1 MSTTIKNYNDK
12 LVIINIKSH
21 LGDKI
26 KLNLP
31 IDFVKKLIKNNALD
45 FFLLEEEIVDTQ
57 KMIKSL
63 VDAFNYNLTGDVVHL
78 ERYNGDII
86 NIRIQSKKLSPR
98 DNFLLVCFNL
108 ICYITRV
115 V

>member
-45 FFLLEEEIVDTQ
+45 FFLFEEEIDYV
-57 KMIKSL
+57 
-63 VDAFNYNLTGDVVHL
+63 
-78 ERYNGDII
+78 
-86 NIRIQSKKLSPR
+86 KK
-98 DNFLLVCFNL
+98 
-108 ICYITRV
+108 
-115 V
+115 

>member
-31 IDFVKKLIKNNALD
+31 IDFI
-45 FFLLEEEIVDTQ
+45 FIIT
-57 KMIKSL
+57 SL
-63 VDAFNYNLTGDVVHL
+63 SL
-78 ERYNGDII
+78 
-86 NIRIQSKKLSPR
+86 
-98 DNFLLVCFNL
+98 
-108 ICYITRV
+108 
-115 V
+115 

>member
-45 FFLLEEEIVDTQ
+45 FFLFEEEIVDTQ

-63 VDAFNYNLTGDVVHL
+63 VDASNYNLTGDVVHL

-86 NIRIQSKKLSPR
+86 NIRIQ
-98 DNFLLVCFNL
+98 
-108 ICYITRV
+108 
-115 V
+115 

>member
-31 IDFVKKLIKNNALD
+31 IDFVKNNALD
-45 FFLLEEEIVDTQ
+45 FFLFEEEIVDTQ

-86 NIRIQSKKLSPR
+86 NIRIQ
-98 DNFLLVCFNL
+98 
-108 ICYITRV
+108 
-115 V
+115 